1 MCSDSDDEGPP
12 PALVHVADEP
22 YGRLMR
28 ATNDVGGGHDGDDGG
43 DEAGSG
49 PSTSEVDLDPRDR
62 EPVPVLLLTGFLG
75 AGKSTLVQFI
85 LTARHGHRIAV
96 VMNEI
101 GDTADIEKAA
111 MIAEPESLD
120 AAPVSDW
127 VELENG
133 CICCSA
139 KNDLVLSMERLL
151 QQRDRF
157 DYIIIEGTGL
167 MDPGAVAAA
176 LWTDDEMQAGSICLD
191 AIVTVVDAKNILK
204 HLDDARGQSNHAQK
218 QVAYADVLLLN
229 KVDLVDDSR
238 REEVASRLR
247 ALSDA
252 KIIECE
258 RCVVD
263 LGSILGTGLY
273 QGIAGNAETDP
284 DAAMSTQLHEDGDGR
299 LHHHHHHHHGHGHV
313 SAVDTAVETFLI
325 GERLDI
331 ERLREMLDSLLWE
344 DGDTDIYRAK
354 GLIHAA
360 DGSAFVLQA
369 VGDVYELKRV
379 GLWEPGN
386 LKPSKLVF
394 IGRGL
399 ERAALL
405 GSLLGCRSG
414 VDLRN

>member
-1 MCSDSDDEGPP
+1 MYSDSDDEGPP
-12 PALVHVADEP
+12 PALVHVADE
-22 YGRLMR
+22 RSRVDQAAMDAFER
-28 ATNDVGGGHDGDDGG
+28 VDGD
-43 DEAGSG
+43 GSG
-49 PSTSEVDLDPRDR
+49 PTTSDADPRDR
-62 EPVPVLLLTGFLG
+62 KPVPVLLLTGFLG

-111 MIAEPESLD
+111 MIAEPEMLD

-139 KNDLVLSMERLL
+139 KNDLVKSMERLL

-204 HLDDARGQSNHAQK
+204 HLDDAREQANHAQK
-218 QVAYADVLLLN
+218 QVAYADVILLN
-229 KVDLVDDSR
+229 KVDLVDDSTR
-238 REEVASRLR
+238 DEVASRLR

-252 KIIECE
+252 KMIQCE
-258 RCVVD
+258 RCVVE

-273 QGIAGNAETDP
+273 RGVAEDVFQADP
-284 DAAMSTQLHEDGDGR
+284 DPTMSTQVHEDGHGGGGG
-299 LHHHHHHHHGHGHV
+299 HHHHHDHA
-313 SAVDTAVETFLI
+313 SAVSTAVETFLI
-325 GERLDI
+325 AERLDI
-331 ERLREMLDSLLWE
+331 DQLREMFDSLLWE

-360 DGSAFVLQA
+360 DGSSFVLQA

-379 GLWEPGN
+379 GRWEPG
-386 LKPSKLVF
+386 KPSKVVF

-399 ERAALL
+399 NRESLL
-405 GSLLGCRSG
+405 ASLLGCRS
-414 VDLRN
+414 

>member
-1 MCSDSDDEGPP
+1 MSADSDDEGPP
-12 PALVHVADEP
+12 PALVHVANERCGADEAAM
-22 YGRLMR
+22 GTMDTDERVQE
-28 ATNDVGGGHDGDDGG
+28 DDSGDGD
-43 DEAGSG
+43 ESG
-49 PSTSEVDLDPRDR
+49 PPTSNPDPRDR
-62 EPVPVLLLTGFLG
+62 KPVPVLLLTGFLG

-111 MIAEPESLD
+111 MIAEPEMLD

-139 KNDLVLSMERLL
+139 KNDLVKSMERLL

-204 HLDDARGQSNHAQK
+204 HLDDAREQVNHAQK

-229 KVDLVDDSR
+229 KVDLVDDSTR
-238 REEVASRLR
+238 DEVARRLR

-252 KIIECE
+252 KMIECE

-263 LGSILGTGLY
+263 LAAILGTGLY
-273 QGIAGNAETDP
+273 RGVADNVVQADP
-284 DAAMSTQLHEDGDGR
+284 DSAIGTQAHEDG
-299 LHHHHHHHHGHGHV
+299 LHHHHGHA
-313 SAVDTAVETFLI
+313 SSLSTAVETFLI
-325 GERLDI
+325 SERLDI
-331 ERLREMLDSLLWE
+331 EDLRNMLDSLLWE

-354 GLIHAA
+354 GLIHAS

-369 VGDVYELKRV
+369 VGEVYELKRV
-379 GLWEPGN
+379 GQWQPG
-386 LKPSKLVF
+386 KPSKVVF

-399 ERAALL
+399 DRE
-405 GSLLGCRSG
+405 SLLASLMSCKASSLG
-414 VDLRN
+414 